1 MSFDRLHTFS
11 FHPLRVL
18 SGILCLLTAM
28 GCQEMR
34 DGPINVSEES

>member
-1 MSFDRLHTFS
+1 MSFDKLYIFS
-11 FHPLRVL
+11 FHPFRDL

-34 DGPINVSEES
+34 NGPINVSEES